1 MMWMRKV
8 LPFIPALVLVLFL
21 ATCGGGGETSG
32 TPGTKGEWN
41 PQIAFVTG
49 RYCNN
54 ADQAAD
60 ESTNPD
66 VDAFFDTMKDCKPTT
81 PEIEVEFFGNHR
93 LAIGIYNVDLPG
105 RVGSAVPVTITKMTI
120 EYRRAANDAPGAPIL
135 QSRTLYPTITIQ
147 PISQDELLANPP
159 PTATAI
165 FTDLVDLETKD
176 EFRTQ
181 YESGERVPPDFPT
194 RYTAVIKLFGSNIYD
209 ETLEV
214 NLNFDFNIGDYDY
227 CECTE

>member
-1 MMWMRKV
+1 MMWIRKI
-8 LPFIPALVLVLFL
+8 LPFIPAFVLVLFFT
-21 ATCGGGGETSG
+21 ACGGGGESSG

-54 ADQAAD
+54 EDQAPDKA
-60 ESTNPD
+60 TNPD
-66 VDAFFDTMKDCKPTT
+66 VDAFFDTDIDCKPTT

-120 EYRRAANDAPGAPIL
+120 EYRRAPNDLPGAPIL
-135 QSRTLYPTITIQ
+135 QSRTLYPTLTIQ
-147 PISQDELLANPP
+147 PITEEQLRATPP
-159 PTATAI
+159 PSPAVL

-194 RYTAVIKLFGSNIYD
+194 RYTAVIKLFGTNIYD
-209 ETLEV
+209 ETLEA
-214 NLNFDFNIGDYDY
+214 NLNFDFTIGDYDY
-227 CECTE
+227 CKCTE